1 MFSDDVIRFYSSLRL
16 DVVLPEGIR
25 AMNPFADPAVA
36 DIAVRFYRKFY
47 HDDGQRK
54 LIIAINPGRLGAGSS
69 GVHFTDTDRLARVCG
84 ISHSLPS
91 THEPSSVF
99 VYDLI
104 DAFGGPELFYREFY
118 IMSVC
123 PLGFVRMGPN
133 GREVN
138 YNYYDSKELQ
148 ETVRPFILE
157 SLKKQLEFNVSAG
170 RVICWGRGKNHHFLD
185 QVNREHR
192 FFGEIIPLDHPR
204 FIMQYRAKRKAE
216 YIEQHLRALGKPG
229 GLPDQTQ

>member
-1 MFSDDVIRFYSSLRL
+1 MFSDGVIRFYSSLRL
-16 DVVLPEGIR
+16 DVVLPEGVR

-36 DIAVRFYRKFY
+36 DIAGRFYRKFY
-47 HDDGQRK
+47 NDDGQRR
-54 LIIAINPGRLGAGSS
+54 LIIAINPGRLGAGST

-84 ISHSLPS
+84 ISHHLPP

-104 DAFGGPELFYREFY
+104 DAYGGPELFYREFY

-123 PLGFVRMGPN
+123 PLGFVKMGPN

-148 ETVRPFILE
+148 EAVRPFILE
-157 SLKKQLEFNVSAG
+157 SLKKQLEFNVAAN
-170 RVICWGRGKNHHFLD
+170 RVICWGRGKNHHFLS
-185 QVNREHR
+185 QVNREHH

-204 FIMQYRAKRKAE
+204 FIMQYRAKRKEE
-216 YIEQHLRALGKPG
+216 YIAEHLAALRG
-229 GLPDQTQ
+229 